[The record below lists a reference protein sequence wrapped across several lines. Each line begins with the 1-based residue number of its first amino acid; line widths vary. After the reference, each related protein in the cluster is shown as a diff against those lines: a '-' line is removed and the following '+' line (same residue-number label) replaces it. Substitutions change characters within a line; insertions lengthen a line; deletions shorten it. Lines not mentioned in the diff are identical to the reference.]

1 MQQRRA
7 PLAVL
12 RLAPVLLMAVPLLAG
27 CAAPTPPDYR
37 GVSAQAPLSDSFRAW
52 RPDGP
57 RTLLSRR
64 SGAPD
69 PSAECVPFARALS
82 GIEIIGDAWTW
93 WGQAE
98 GRYRRGRTPEV
109 GSVMVFRATEE
120 MPLGHV
126 AVVTAV
132 LGPRAVLVSHR
143 NWAGG
148 LEKGRIDLDRPVE
161 DASPRNDWS
170 RVRVWHE
177 ATQRLGPGFHLLAGF
192 VHPHMEPGRR
202 DDRVPFRVAEVR

>member
-1 MQQRRA
+1 MQHRRTC
-7 PLAVL
+7 LAVL
-12 RLAPVLLMAVPLLAG
+12 RLAPVLLMTAPLMAG
-27 CAAPTPPDYR
+27 CAAPTTFDYR

-57 RTLLSRR
+57 RTVVSRR
-64 SGAPD
+64 AGAPD
-69 PSAECVPFARALS
+69 PTAECVPFARALS

-93 WGQAE
+93 WAQAE

-109 GSVMVFRATEE
+109 GAVMVFRATEE

-161 DASPRNDWS
+161 DVSPRNDWS
-170 RVRVWHE
+170 GVRVWHE
-177 ATQRLGPGFHLLAGF
+177 ATQRLGPGVHLLAGF
-192 VHPHMEPGRR
+192 VHPHINPERR